1 MWLKKMSFISF
12 RFYLIF
18 VRFVFLIYVECV
30 LVACL
35 VHSECYKLVYVIVAR
50 LSTKC

>member
-1 MWLKKMSFISF
+1 MWLKNLSFIAF
-12 RFYLIF
+12 RFNLIF
-18 VRFVFLIYVECV
+18 VRFVFLIHVECV

-50 LSTKC
+50 LATKC